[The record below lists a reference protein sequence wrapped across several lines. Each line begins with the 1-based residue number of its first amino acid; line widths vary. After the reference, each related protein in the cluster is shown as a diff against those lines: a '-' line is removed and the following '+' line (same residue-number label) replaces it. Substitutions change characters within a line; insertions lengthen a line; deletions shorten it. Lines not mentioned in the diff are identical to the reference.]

1 MKINLQEY
9 CKDISNYQRFPTRE
23 VMVGDIAIGKD
34 NPIRVQSMTTTD
46 TMDTKGTIAQSI
58 RMIDAGCEIVRITA
72 PSIKEAKNLK
82 MIRDGL
88 RDKGYKTPLVADIHF
103 TPNAAL
109 EASKIVEKVRINPGN
124 YVDKKKFEVKEY
136 DDKSYQDELLKIEEK
151 FIPLISSCKENR
163 VAMRIGT
170 NHGSLSDRIMN
181 RFGDTP
187 LGMVES
193 AMEFL
198 RICKQNDYDQIV
210 LSMKSSNPIVMIHA
224 YRLLVKSMENE
235 NMHYPLHL
243 GVTEA
248 GDGLDGRIKS
258 ALGIGTLLSEGIGDT
273 IRVSLT
279 EDPEFE
285 IPAADKILS
294 KIDNISRKVRL
305 KNTEKRAFSFF
316 KRETL
321 SIENI
326 GEKNPPIVISSNSND
341 FEGNFP
347 DYLFTNDLSSLDD
360 SKKYIIEGKD
370 WNKNLSK
377 NIFPY
382 FNSLKGFRT
391 SEAVSDTLN
400 FVEIKLSKVTNTIM
414 QTFSNNV
421 VIILDVDNGS
431 RHDLLSAFNFFEE
444 KQIKIPVVLKG
455 SYQSSDFEQ
464 ISIDASID
472 LGSILLEGMGN
483 GVWIQAKD
491 FESKINELSFLILQ
505 NTRTRIFKTD
515 YISCPSCGRT
525 KFNLQETTALV
536 KEKTS
541 HLKGLK
547 IAVMGCIVNGPGEMA
562 DADYGYVGS
571 GKDVISL
578 YKGKDLVKRNIS
590 SKDAVDELINL
601 IKANNDWV
609 EPLI

>member
-1 MKINLQEY
+1 MRRKTLSV
-9 CKDISNYQRFPTRE
+9 K
-23 VMVGDIAIGKD
+23 IGKVFIGSD
-34 NPIRVQSMTTTD
+34 HSIKTQSMTTAS
-46 TMDTKGTIAQSI
+46 TMDTDKSVDEAI
-58 RMIDAGCEIVRITA
+58 RIIQAGGKLVRFTA
-72 PSIKEAKNLK
+72 PNINEAKNLLNIK
-82 MIRDGL
+82 NAL
-88 RDKGYKTPLVADIHF
+88 VAKGYDDPLVADIHF

-151 FIPLISSCKENR
+151 LIHLINSCKENK

-170 NHGSLSDRIMN
+170 NHGSLSDRVMN

-285 IPAADKILS
+285 IPAAEKILE
-294 KIDNISRKVRL
+294 KIDSISEKIRL
-305 KNTEKRAFSFF
+305 KNTDKRAFSFF
-316 KRETL
+316 KRETE
-321 SIENI
+321 SIKNI
-326 GEKNPPIVISSNSND
+326 GEKNPPIVISNSSND

-347 DYLFTNDLSSLDD
+347 DYLFIDDLDNLDD

-370 WNKNLSK
+370 WNENLSK

-382 FNSLKGFRT
+382 FNSLKDFRK
-391 SEAVSDTLN
+391 SEAVSNTLN
-400 FVEIKLSKVTNTIM
+400 FIEIELSKITNTIM

-421 VIILDVDNGS
+421 VIVLNVDNAN
-431 RHDLLSAFNFFEE
+431 RHDLLRAFNFLEE
-444 KQIKIPVVLKG
+444 KRIKIPVILKG
-455 SYQSSDFEQ
+455 SYQSSDFEKVA
-464 ISIDASID
+464 IDASID
-472 LGSILLEGMGN
+472 IGSILLEGMGN
-483 GVWIQAKD
+483 GIWIQTKD
-491 FESKINELSFLILQ
+491 FDSKINELSFLILQ

-525 KFNLQETTALV
+525 KFDLQETTALV
-536 KEKTS
+536 KEHTN

-547 IAVMGCIVNGPGEMA
+547 ISVMGCIVNGPGEMA

-571 GKDVISL
+571 GDGVISL
-578 YKGKDLVKRNIS
+578 YKGKELVKRNIS
-590 SKDAVDELINL
+590 SEQAVDELIQL
-601 IKANNDWV
+601 IKENDDWV
-609 EPLI
+609 DPKN

>member
-1 MKINLQEY
+1 MRRKTLSV
-9 CKDISNYQRFPTRE
+9 K
-23 VMVGDIAIGKD
+23 IGKVFIGSD
-34 NPIRVQSMTTTD
+34 HSIKTQSMTTAS
-46 TMDTKGTIAQSI
+46 TMDTDKSVDEAI
-58 RMIDAGCEIVRITA
+58 RIIQAGGKLVRFTA
-72 PSIKEAKNLK
+72 PNINEAKNLLNIK
-82 MIRDGL
+82 NAL
-88 RDKGYKTPLVADIHF
+88 VAKGYDDPLVADIHF

-136 DDKSYQDELLKIEEK
+136 DDESYQDELLKIEEK
-151 FIPLISSCKENR
+151 FIPLINSCKENK

-170 NHGSLSDRIMN
+170 NHGSLSDRVMN

-258 ALGIGTLLSEGIGDT
+258 ALGIGTLLTEGIGDT

-285 IPAADKILS
+285 IPAAEKILE
-294 KIDNISRKVRL
+294 KIDSISKKIRL
-305 KNTEKRAFSFF
+305 KNTDKRAFSFF
-316 KRETL
+316 KRETE
-321 SIENI
+321 SIKNI
-326 GEKNPPIVISSNSND
+326 GEKNPPIVISNSSND

-347 DYLFTNDLSSLDD
+347 DYLFINNLDNLDD

-370 WNKNLSK
+370 WNENLSK

-382 FNSLKGFRT
+382 FNSLKDFRK
-391 SEAVSDTLN
+391 SEAVSNTLN
-400 FVEIKLSKVTNTIM
+400 FIEIELSKITNTIM

-421 VIILDVDNGS
+421 VIVLNVDNAN
-431 RHDLLSAFNFFEE
+431 RHDLLSAFNFLEE
-444 KQIKIPVVLKG
+444 KRIKIPVILKG
-455 SYQSSDFEQ
+455 SYQSSDFEKVA
-464 ISIDASID
+464 IDASVDI
-472 LGSILLEGMGN
+472 GSILLEGMGN
-483 GVWIQAKD
+483 GIWIQTKD
-491 FESKINELSFLILQ
+491 FHSKINELSFLILQ

-525 KFNLQETTALV
+525 KFDLQETTALV
-536 KEKTS
+536 KEHTN

-547 IAVMGCIVNGPGEMA
+547 ISVMGCIVNGPGEMA

-571 GKDVISL
+571 GDGVISL
-578 YKGKDLVKRNIS
+578 YKGKELVKRNIS
-590 SKDAVDELINL
+590 SEQAVDELIQL
-601 IKANNDWV
+601 IKENDDWV
-609 EPLI
+609 DPKN

>member
-1 MKINLQEY
+1 MRRQTLSVK
-9 CKDISNYQRFPTRE
+9 
-23 VMVGDIAIGKD
+23 IGKVF
-34 NPIRVQSMTTTD
+34 IGSEHSIKTQSMTTAS
-46 TMDTKGTIAQSI
+46 TMDTNQSVDEAI
-58 RMIDAGCEIVRITA
+58 RIIKAGGKLVRFTA
-72 PSIKEAKNLK
+72 PNINEAKNLLNIK
-82 MIRDGL
+82 KALVG
-88 RDKGYKTPLVADIHF
+88 KGYDNPLVADIHF

-136 DDKSYQDELLKIEEK
+136 DDASYQDELLKIEEK
-151 FIPLISSCKENR
+151 FIPLINSCKQND

-224 YRLLVKSMENE
+224 YRLLVKSMEDE

-258 ALGIGTLLSEGIGDT
+258 ALGIGTLLTEGIGDT

-285 IPAADKILS
+285 IPAAEKILE
-294 KIDNISRKVRL
+294 KIDSFSKKVRL
-305 KNTEKRAFSFF
+305 KNTNKRAFSFF
-316 KRETL
+316 KRETE
-321 SIENI
+321 SIENV
-326 GEKNPPIVISSNSND
+326 GDKNPPIVISNNPND

-347 DYLFTNDLSSLDD
+347 DYLFVNDLTNLDD
-360 SKKYIIEGKD
+360 SKKYIIEAKD

-382 FNSLKGFRT
+382 FNSLKDFRK
-391 SEAVSDTLN
+391 SESVSDTLN
-400 FVEIKLSKVTNTIM
+400 FVEIDLSKVKNTIM

-421 VIILDVDNGS
+421 VIVLDVDNNR
-431 RHDLLSAFNFFEE
+431 RHDILSAFNFFEE
-444 KQIKIPVVLKG
+444 KRIKIPVILRG
-455 SYQSSDFEQ
+455 NYQSSDFEKVA
-464 ISIDASID
+464 IDASID

-483 GVWIQAKD
+483 GIWIQAID
-491 FESKINELSFLILQ
+491 FETKINELSFLILQ

-525 KFNLQETTALV
+525 KFDLQETTALV
-536 KEKTS
+536 KKHTN

-547 IAVMGCIVNGPGEMA
+547 ISVMGCIVNGPGEMA

-571 GKDVISL
+571 GDGIISL
-578 YKGKDLVKRNIS
+578 YKGKELVKRNIS
-590 SKDAVDELINL
+590 SEDAVDELILL
-601 IKANNDWV
+601 IKENDDWV
-609 EPLI
+609 DPKN

>member
-1 MKINLQEY
+1 MRRKTLSV
-9 CKDISNYQRFPTRE
+9 K
-23 VMVGDIAIGKD
+23 IGKVFIGSD
-34 NPIRVQSMTTTD
+34 HSIKTQSMTTAS
-46 TMDTKGTIAQSI
+46 TMDTDKSVDEAI
-58 RMIDAGCEIVRITA
+58 RIIQAGGKLVRFTA
-72 PSIKEAKNLK
+72 PNINEAKNLLNIK
-82 MIRDGL
+82 NAL
-88 RDKGYKTPLVADIHF
+88 VAKGYDDPLVADIHF

-151 FIPLISSCKENR
+151 FIPLINSCKENK

-170 NHGSLSDRIMN
+170 NHGSLSDRVMN

-285 IPAADKILS
+285 IPAAEKILE
-294 KIDNISRKVRL
+294 KIDSISEKLRL
-305 KNTEKRAFSFF
+305 KNTDKRAFSFF
-316 KRETL
+316 KRETE
-321 SIENI
+321 SIKNI
-326 GEKNPPIVISSNSND
+326 GEKNPPIVISNSSND

-347 DYLFTNDLSSLDD
+347 DYLFIDDLDNLDD

-370 WNKNLSK
+370 WNENLSK

-382 FNSLKGFRT
+382 FNSLKDFRK
-391 SEAVSDTLN
+391 SEAVSNTLN
-400 FVEIKLSKVTNTIM
+400 FIEIELSKITNTIM

-421 VIILDVDNGS
+421 VIVLNVDNAN
-431 RHDLLSAFNFFEE
+431 RHDLLSAFNFLEE
-444 KQIKIPVVLKG
+444 KRIKIPVILKG
-455 SYQSSDFEQ
+455 SYQSSDFEKVA
-464 ISIDASID
+464 IDASID
-472 LGSILLEGMGN
+472 IGSILLEGMGN
-483 GVWIQAKD
+483 GIWIQTKD
-491 FESKINELSFLILQ
+491 FDSKINELSFLILQ

-525 KFNLQETTALV
+525 KFDLQETTALV
-536 KEKTS
+536 KEHTN

-547 IAVMGCIVNGPGEMA
+547 ISVMGCIVNGPGEMA

-571 GKDVISL
+571 GDGVISL
-578 YKGKDLVKRNIS
+578 YKGKELVKRNIS
-590 SKDAVDELINL
+590 SEQAVDELIQL
-601 IKANNDWV
+601 IKENDDWV
-609 EPLI
+609 DPKN

>member
-1 MKINLQEY
+1 MRRQTLSVK
-9 CKDISNYQRFPTRE
+9 
-23 VMVGDIAIGKD
+23 IGKVF
-34 NPIRVQSMTTTD
+34 IGSEHSIKTQSMTTAS
-46 TMDTKGTIAQSI
+46 TMDTNQSVDEAI
-58 RMIDAGCEIVRITA
+58 RIIKAGGKLVRFTA
-72 PSIKEAKNLK
+72 PNINEAKNLLNIK
-82 MIRDGL
+82 NALIG
-88 RDKGYKTPLVADIHF
+88 KGYDNPLVADIHF

-136 DDKSYQDELLKIEEK
+136 DDASYQDELLKIEEK
-151 FIPLISSCKENR
+151 FIPLINSCKQND

-224 YRLLVKSMENE
+224 YRLLVKSMEDE

-258 ALGIGTLLSEGIGDT
+258 ALGIGTLLTEGIGDT

-285 IPAADKILS
+285 IPVAEKILE
-294 KIDNISRKVRL
+294 KIDSFSKKVRL
-305 KNTEKRAFSFF
+305 KNTNKRAFSFF
-316 KRETL
+316 KRETE
-321 SIENI
+321 SIENV
-326 GEKNPPIVISSNSND
+326 GDKNPPIVISNNPND

-347 DYLFTNDLSSLDD
+347 DYLFVNDISNLDD
-360 SKKYIIEGKD
+360 SKKYIIEAKD

-382 FNSLKGFRT
+382 FNSLKDFRK
-391 SEAVSDTLN
+391 SESVSDTLN
-400 FVEIKLSKVTNTIM
+400 FVEIDLSKVKNTIM

-421 VIILDVDNGS
+421 VIVLDVDNNR
-431 RHDLLSAFNFFEE
+431 RHDILSAFNFFEE
-444 KQIKIPVVLKG
+444 KRIKIPVILRG
-455 SYQSSDFEQ
+455 NYQSSDFEKVA
-464 ISIDASID
+464 IDASID

-483 GVWIQAKD
+483 GIWIQAMD
-491 FESKINELSFLILQ
+491 FEPKINELSFLILQ

-525 KFNLQETTALV
+525 KFDLQETTALV
-536 KEKTS
+536 KKHTN

-547 IAVMGCIVNGPGEMA
+547 ISVMGCIVNGPGEMA

-571 GKDVISL
+571 GDGIISL
-578 YKGKDLVKRNIS
+578 YKGKELVKRNIS
-590 SKDAVDELINL
+590 SEDAVDELILL
-601 IKANNDWV
+601 IKENDDWV
-609 EPLI
+609 DPKN

>member
-1 MKINLQEY
+1 MRRKTLSV
-9 CKDISNYQRFPTRE
+9 K
-23 VMVGDIAIGKD
+23 IGKVFIGSD
-34 NPIRVQSMTTTD
+34 HSIKTQSMTTAS
-46 TMDTKGTIAQSI
+46 TMDTDKSVDEAI
-58 RMIDAGCEIVRITA
+58 RIIQAGGKLVRFTA
-72 PSIKEAKNLK
+72 PNINEAKNLLNIK
-82 MIRDGL
+82 NAL
-88 RDKGYKTPLVADIHF
+88 VAKGYDDPLVADIHF

-151 FIPLISSCKENR
+151 FIPLINSCKENK

-170 NHGSLSDRIMN
+170 NHGSLSDRVMN

-285 IPAADKILS
+285 IPAAEKILE
-294 KIDNISRKVRL
+294 KIDSISEKIRL
-305 KNTEKRAFSFF
+305 KNTDKRAFSFF
-316 KRETL
+316 KRETE
-321 SIENI
+321 SIKNI
-326 GEKNPPIVISSNSND
+326 GEKNPPIVISNSSND

-347 DYLFTNDLSSLDD
+347 DYLFIDNLDNLDD

-370 WNKNLSK
+370 WNENLSK

-382 FNSLKGFRT
+382 FNSLKDFRK
-391 SEAVSDTLN
+391 SEAVSNTLN
-400 FVEIKLSKVTNTIM
+400 FIEIELSKITNTIM

-421 VIILDVDNGS
+421 VIVLNVDNAN
-431 RHDLLSAFNFFEE
+431 RHDLLRAFNFLEE
-444 KQIKIPVVLKG
+444 KRIKIPVILKG
-455 SYQSSDFEQ
+455 SYQSSDFEKVA
-464 ISIDASID
+464 IDASID
-472 LGSILLEGMGN
+472 IGSILLEGMGN
-483 GVWIQAKD
+483 GIWIQTKD
-491 FESKINELSFLILQ
+491 FDSKINELSFLILQ

-525 KFNLQETTALV
+525 KFDLQETTALV
-536 KEKTS
+536 KEHTN

-547 IAVMGCIVNGPGEMA
+547 ISVMGCIVNGPGEMA

-571 GKDVISL
+571 GDGVISL
-578 YKGKDLVKRNIS
+578 YKGKELVKRNIS
-590 SKDAVDELINL
+590 SEQAVDELIQL
-601 IKANNDWV
+601 IKENDDWV
-609 EPLI
+609 DPKN

>member
-1 MKINLQEY
+1 MRRKTLSV
-9 CKDISNYQRFPTRE
+9 K
-23 VMVGDIAIGKD
+23 IGKVFIGSD
-34 NPIRVQSMTTTD
+34 HSIKTQSMTTAS
-46 TMDTKGTIAQSI
+46 TMDTDKSVDEAI
-58 RMIDAGCEIVRITA
+58 RIIQAGGKLVRFTA
-72 PSIKEAKNLK
+72 PNINEAKNLLNIK
-82 MIRDGL
+82 NAL
-88 RDKGYKTPLVADIHF
+88 VAKGYDDPLVADIHF

-151 FIPLISSCKENR
+151 FIPLIHSCKENE

-170 NHGSLSDRIMN
+170 NHGSLSDRVMN

-258 ALGIGTLLSEGIGDT
+258 ALGIGTLLTEGIGDT

-285 IPAADKILS
+285 IPAAEKILE
-294 KIDNISRKVRL
+294 KIDSISEKIRL
-305 KNTEKRAFSFF
+305 KNTDKRAFSFF
-316 KRETL
+316 KRETE
-321 SIENI
+321 SIKNI
-326 GEKNPPIVISSNSND
+326 GEKNPPIVISNSSND

-347 DYLFTNDLSSLDD
+347 DYLFIDDLDNLDD

-370 WNKNLSK
+370 WNENLSK

-382 FNSLKGFRT
+382 FNSLKDFRK
-391 SEAVSDTLN
+391 SEAVSNTLN
-400 FVEIKLSKVTNTIM
+400 FIEIELSKITNTIM

-421 VIILDVDNGS
+421 VIVLNVDNAN
-431 RHDLLSAFNFFEE
+431 RHDLLSAFNFLEE
-444 KQIKIPVVLKG
+444 KRIKIPVILKG
-455 SYQSSDFEQ
+455 SYQSSDFEKVA
-464 ISIDASID
+464 IDASID
-472 LGSILLEGMGN
+472 IGSILLEGMGN
-483 GVWIQAKD
+483 GIWIQTKD
-491 FESKINELSFLILQ
+491 FDSKINELSFLILQ

-525 KFNLQETTALV
+525 KFDLQETTALV
-536 KEKTS
+536 KEHTN

-547 IAVMGCIVNGPGEMA
+547 ISVMGCIVNGPGEMA

-571 GKDVISL
+571 GDGVISL
-578 YKGKDLVKRNIS
+578 YKGKELVKRNIS
-590 SKDAVDELINL
+590 SEQAVDELIQL
-601 IKANNDWV
+601 IKENDDWV
-609 EPLI
+609 DPKN

>member
-1 MKINLQEY
+1 MRRKTLSV
-9 CKDISNYQRFPTRE
+9 K
-23 VMVGDIAIGKD
+23 IGKVFIGSD
-34 NPIRVQSMTTTD
+34 HSIKTQSMTTAS
-46 TMDTKGTIAQSI
+46 TMDTDKSVDEAI
-58 RMIDAGCEIVRITA
+58 RIIQAGGKLVRFTA
-72 PSIKEAKNLK
+72 PNINEAKNLLNIK
-82 MIRDGL
+82 NAL
-88 RDKGYKTPLVADIHF
+88 VAKGYDDPLVADIHF

-151 FIPLISSCKENR
+151 FIPLINSCKENK

-170 NHGSLSDRIMN
+170 NHGSLSDRVMN

-258 ALGIGTLLSEGIGDT
+258 ALGIGTLLTEGIGDT

-285 IPAADKILS
+285 IPAAEKILE
-294 KIDNISRKVRL
+294 KIDSVSKKIRL
-305 KNTEKRAFSFF
+305 KNTDKRAFSFF
-316 KRETL
+316 KRETE
-321 SIENI
+321 SIKNI
-326 GEKNPPIVISSNSND
+326 GEKNPPIVISNSSND

-347 DYLFTNDLSSLDD
+347 DYLFIDNLDNLDD

-370 WNKNLSK
+370 WNENLSK

-382 FNSLKGFRT
+382 FNSLKDFRK
-391 SEAVSDTLN
+391 SEAVSNTLN
-400 FVEIKLSKVTNTIM
+400 FIEIELSKITNTIM

-421 VIILDVDNGS
+421 VIVLNVDNAN
-431 RHDLLSAFNFFEE
+431 RHDLLSAFNFLEE
-444 KQIKIPVVLKG
+444 KRIKIPVILKG
-455 SYQSSDFEQ
+455 SYQSSDFERVA
-464 ISIDASID
+464 IDASID
-472 LGSILLEGMGN
+472 IGSILLEGMGN
-483 GVWIQAKD
+483 GIWIQTKD
-491 FESKINELSFLILQ
+491 FDSKINELSFLILQ

-525 KFNLQETTALV
+525 KFDLQETTALV
-536 KEKTS
+536 KEHTN

-547 IAVMGCIVNGPGEMA
+547 ISVMGCIVNGPGEMA

-571 GKDVISL
+571 GDGVISL
-578 YKGKDLVKRNIS
+578 YKGKELVKRNIS
-590 SKDAVDELINL
+590 SEQAVDELIQL
-601 IKANNDWV
+601 IKENDDWV
-609 EPLI
+609 DPKN

>member
-1 MKINLQEY
+1 MRRKTLSV
-9 CKDISNYQRFPTRE
+9 K
-23 VMVGDIAIGKD
+23 IGKVFIGSD
-34 NPIRVQSMTTTD
+34 HSIKTQSMTTAS
-46 TMDTKGTIAQSI
+46 TMDTDKSVDEAI
-58 RMIDAGCEIVRITA
+58 RIIQAGGKLVRFTA
-72 PSIKEAKNLK
+72 PNINEAKNLLNIK
-82 MIRDGL
+82 NAL
-88 RDKGYKTPLVADIHF
+88 VAKGYDDPLVADIHF

-136 DDKSYQDELLKIEEK
+136 DDKSYQDELIKIEEK
-151 FIPLISSCKENR
+151 FIPLINSCKENK

-170 NHGSLSDRIMN
+170 NHGSLSDRVMN

-198 RICKQNDYDQIV
+198 RICKQNDYNQIV

-258 ALGIGTLLSEGIGDT
+258 ALGIGTLLTEGIGDT

-285 IPAADKILS
+285 IPAAEKILE
-294 KIDNISRKVRL
+294 KIDSISEKIRL
-305 KNTEKRAFSFF
+305 KNTDKRAFSFF
-316 KRETL
+316 KRETE
-321 SIENI
+321 SIKNI
-326 GEKNPPIVISSNSND
+326 GEKNPPIVISNSSND

-347 DYLFTNDLSSLDD
+347 DYLFIDDLDNLDN

-370 WNKNLSK
+370 WNENLSK

-382 FNSLKGFRT
+382 FNSLKDFRK
-391 SEAVSDTLN
+391 SEAVSNTLN
-400 FVEIKLSKVTNTIM
+400 FIEIELSKITNTIM

-421 VIILDVDNGS
+421 VIVLNVDNAN
-431 RHDLLSAFNFFEE
+431 RHDLLSAFNFLEE
-444 KQIKIPVVLKG
+444 KRIKIPVILKG
-455 SYQSSDFEQ
+455 SYQSSDFEKVA
-464 ISIDASID
+464 IDASID
-472 LGSILLEGMGN
+472 IGSILLEGMGN
-483 GVWIQAKD
+483 GIWIQTKD
-491 FESKINELSFLILQ
+491 FDSKINELSFLILQ

-525 KFNLQETTALV
+525 KFDLQETTALV
-536 KEKTS
+536 KEHTN

-547 IAVMGCIVNGPGEMA
+547 ISVMGCIVNGPGEMA

-571 GKDVISL
+571 GDGVISL
-578 YKGKDLVKRNIS
+578 YKGKELVKRNIS
-590 SKDAVDELINL
+590 SEQAVDELIQL
-601 IKANNDWV
+601 IKENDDWV
-609 EPLI
+609 DPKN

>member
-1 MKINLQEY
+1 MRRKTLSV
-9 CKDISNYQRFPTRE
+9 K
-23 VMVGDIAIGKD
+23 IGKVFIGSD
-34 NPIRVQSMTTTD
+34 HSIKTQSMTTAS
-46 TMDTKGTIAQSI
+46 TMDTDKSVDEAI
-58 RMIDAGCEIVRITA
+58 RIIQAGGKLVRFTA
-72 PSIKEAKNLK
+72 PNINEAKNLLNIK
-82 MIRDGL
+82 NAL
-88 RDKGYKTPLVADIHF
+88 VAKGYDDPLVADIHF

-151 FIPLISSCKENR
+151 FIPLINSCKENK

-170 NHGSLSDRIMN
+170 NHGSLSDRVMN

-285 IPAADKILS
+285 IPAAEKILE
-294 KIDNISRKVRL
+294 KIDSVSKKIRL
-305 KNTEKRAFSFF
+305 KNTDKRAFSFF
-316 KRETL
+316 KRETE
-321 SIENI
+321 SIKNI
-326 GEKNPPIVISSNSND
+326 GEKNPPIVISNSSND

-347 DYLFTNDLSSLDD
+347 DYLFIDNLDNLDD

-370 WNKNLSK
+370 WNENLSK

-382 FNSLKGFRT
+382 FNSLKDFRK
-391 SEAVSDTLN
+391 SEAVSNTLN
-400 FVEIKLSKVTNTIM
+400 FIEIELSKITNTIM

-421 VIILDVDNGS
+421 VIVLNVDNAN
-431 RHDLLSAFNFFEE
+431 RHDLLSAFNFLEE
-444 KQIKIPVVLKG
+444 KRIKIPVILKG
-455 SYQSSDFEQ
+455 SYQSSDFEKVA
-464 ISIDASID
+464 IDASID
-472 LGSILLEGMGN
+472 IGSILLEGMGN
-483 GVWIQAKD
+483 GIWIQTKD
-491 FESKINELSFLILQ
+491 FDSKINELSFLILQ

-525 KFNLQETTALV
+525 KFDLQETTALV
-536 KEKTS
+536 KEHTN

-547 IAVMGCIVNGPGEMA
+547 ISVMGCIVNGPGEMA

-571 GKDVISL
+571 GDGVISL
-578 YKGKDLVKRNIS
+578 YKGKELVKRNIS
-590 SKDAVDELINL
+590 SEQAVDELIQL
-601 IKANNDWV
+601 IKENDDWV
-609 EPLI
+609 DPKN

>member
-1 MKINLQEY
+1 MRRKTLSV
-9 CKDISNYQRFPTRE
+9 K
-23 VMVGDIAIGKD
+23 IGKVFIGSD
-34 NPIRVQSMTTTD
+34 HSIKTQSMTTAS
-46 TMDTKGTIAQSI
+46 TMDTDKSVDEAI
-58 RMIDAGCEIVRITA
+58 RIIQAGGKLVRFTA
-72 PSIKEAKNLK
+72 PNINEAKNLLNIK
-82 MIRDGL
+82 NAL
-88 RDKGYKTPLVADIHF
+88 VAKGYDDPLVADIHF

-151 FIPLISSCKENR
+151 FIPLINSCKENK

-170 NHGSLSDRIMN
+170 NHGSLSDRVMN

-258 ALGIGTLLSEGIGDT
+258 ALGIGTLLTEGIGDT

-285 IPAADKILS
+285 IPAAEKILE
-294 KIDNISRKVRL
+294 KIDSISEKIRL
-305 KNTEKRAFSFF
+305 KNTDKRAFSFF
-316 KRETL
+316 KRETE
-321 SIENI
+321 SIKNI
-326 GEKNPPIVISSNSND
+326 GEKNPPIVISNSSND

-347 DYLFTNDLSSLDD
+347 DYLFIDDLDNLDD

-370 WNKNLSK
+370 WNENLLK

-382 FNSLKGFRT
+382 FNSLKDFRK
-391 SEAVSDTLN
+391 SEAVSNTLN
-400 FVEIKLSKVTNTIM
+400 FIEIELSKITNTIM

-421 VIILDVDNGS
+421 VIVLNVDNAN
-431 RHDLLSAFNFFEE
+431 RHDLLSAFNFLEE
-444 KQIKIPVVLKG
+444 KRIKIPVILKG
-455 SYQSSDFEQ
+455 SYQSSDFEKVA
-464 ISIDASID
+464 IDASID
-472 LGSILLEGMGN
+472 IGSILLEGMGN
-483 GVWIQAKD
+483 GIWIQTKD
-491 FESKINELSFLILQ
+491 FDSKINELSFLILQ

-525 KFNLQETTALV
+525 KFDLQETTALV
-536 KEKTS
+536 KEHTN

-547 IAVMGCIVNGPGEMA
+547 ISVMGCIVNGPGEMA

-571 GKDVISL
+571 GDGVISL
-578 YKGKDLVKRNIS
+578 YKGKELVKRNIS
-590 SKDAVDELINL
+590 SEQAVDELIQL
-601 IKANNDWV
+601 IKENDDWV
-609 EPLI
+609 DPKN

>member
-1 MKINLQEY
+1 MRRKTLSV
-9 CKDISNYQRFPTRE
+9 K
-23 VMVGDIAIGKD
+23 IGKIFIGSD
-34 NPIRVQSMTTTD
+34 HSIKTQSMTTAS
-46 TMDTKGTIAQSI
+46 TMDTNKSVDEAI
-58 RMIDAGCEIVRITA
+58 RIIQAGGKLVRFTA
-72 PSIKEAKNLK
+72 PNINEAKNLLNIK
-82 MIRDGL
+82 NAL
-88 RDKGYKTPLVADIHF
+88 VAKGYDDPLVADIHF

-151 FIPLISSCKENR
+151 FIPLINSCKENK

-170 NHGSLSDRIMN
+170 NHGSLSDRVMN

-258 ALGIGTLLSEGIGDT
+258 ALGIGTLLTEGIGDT

-285 IPAADKILS
+285 IPAAEKILE
-294 KIDNISRKVRL
+294 KIDSISKKIRL
-305 KNTEKRAFSFF
+305 KNTDKRAFSFF
-316 KRETL
+316 KRETE
-321 SIENI
+321 SIKNI
-326 GEKNPPIVISSNSND
+326 GEKNPPIVISNSSND

-347 DYLFTNDLSSLDD
+347 DYLFIDDLDNLDD

-370 WNKNLSK
+370 WNENLSK

-382 FNSLKGFRT
+382 FNSLKDFRK
-391 SEAVSDTLN
+391 SEAVSNTLN
-400 FVEIKLSKVTNTIM
+400 FIEIELSKITNTIM

-421 VIILDVDNGS
+421 VIVLNVDNAN
-431 RHDLLSAFNFFEE
+431 RHDLLSAFNFLEE
-444 KQIKIPVVLKG
+444 KRIKIPVILKG
-455 SYQSSDFEQ
+455 SYQSSDFEKVA
-464 ISIDASID
+464 IDASID
-472 LGSILLEGMGN
+472 IGSILLEGMGN
-483 GVWIQAKD
+483 GIWIQTKD
-491 FESKINELSFLILQ
+491 FDSKINELSFLILQ

-525 KFNLQETTALV
+525 KFDLQETTALV
-536 KEKTS
+536 KEHTN

-547 IAVMGCIVNGPGEMA
+547 ISVMGCIVNGPGEMA

-571 GKDVISL
+571 GDGVISL
-578 YKGKDLVKRNIS
+578 YKGKELVKRNIS
-590 SKDAVDELINL
+590 SEQAVDELIQL
-601 IKANNDWV
+601 IKENDDWV
-609 EPLI
+609 DPKN

>member
-1 MKINLQEY
+1 MRRKTLSV
-9 CKDISNYQRFPTRE
+9 K
-23 VMVGDIAIGKD
+23 IGKVFIGSD
-34 NPIRVQSMTTTD
+34 HSIKTQSMTTAS
-46 TMDTKGTIAQSI
+46 TMDTDKSVDEAI
-58 RMIDAGCEIVRITA
+58 RIIQAGGKLVRFTA
-72 PSIKEAKNLK
+72 PNINEAKNLLNIK
-82 MIRDGL
+82 NAL
-88 RDKGYKTPLVADIHF
+88 VAKGYDDPLVADIHF

-151 FIPLISSCKENR
+151 FIPLINSCKENK

-170 NHGSLSDRIMN
+170 NHGSLSDRVMN

-198 RICKQNDYDQIV
+198 RICKQNEYDQIV

-258 ALGIGTLLSEGIGDT
+258 ALGIGTLLTEGIGDT

-285 IPAADKILS
+285 IPAAEKILE
-294 KIDNISRKVRL
+294 KIDSISKKIRL
-305 KNTEKRAFSFF
+305 KNTDKRAFSFF
-316 KRETL
+316 KRETE
-321 SIENI
+321 SIKNI
-326 GEKNPPIVISSNSND
+326 GEKNPPIVISNSSND

-347 DYLFTNDLSSLDD
+347 DYLFIDNLDNLDD

-370 WNKNLSK
+370 WNENLSK

-382 FNSLKGFRT
+382 FNSLKDFRK
-391 SEAVSDTLN
+391 SEAVSNTLN
-400 FVEIKLSKVTNTIM
+400 FIEIELSKITNTIM

-421 VIILDVDNGS
+421 VIVLNVDNAN
-431 RHDLLSAFNFFEE
+431 RHDLLRAFNFLEE
-444 KQIKIPVVLKG
+444 KRIKIPVILKG
-455 SYQSSDFEQ
+455 SYQSSDFEKVA
-464 ISIDASID
+464 IDASID
-472 LGSILLEGMGN
+472 IGSILLEGMGN
-483 GVWIQAKD
+483 GIWIQAKD
-491 FESKINELSFLILQ
+491 FDSKINELSFLILQ

-525 KFNLQETTALV
+525 KFDLQETTALV
-536 KEKTS
+536 KEHTN

-547 IAVMGCIVNGPGEMA
+547 ISVMGCIVNGPGEMA

-571 GKDVISL
+571 GDGVISL
-578 YKGKDLVKRNIS
+578 YKGKELVKRNIS
-590 SKDAVDELINL
+590 SEQAVDELIQL
-601 IKANNDWV
+601 IKENDDWV
-609 EPLI
+609 DPKN

>member
-1 MKINLQEY
+1 MRRKTLSVKIGNV
-9 CKDISNYQRFPTRE
+9 F
-23 VMVGDIAIGKD
+23 IGSDHSIKT
-34 NPIRVQSMTTTD
+34 QSMTTAS
-46 TMDTKGTIAQSI
+46 TMDTDKSVDEAI
-58 RMIDAGCEIVRITA
+58 RIIQAGGKLVRFTA
-72 PSIKEAKNLK
+72 PNINEAKNLLNIK
-82 MIRDGL
+82 NAL
-88 RDKGYKTPLVADIHF
+88 VAKGYDDPLVADIHF

-151 FIPLISSCKENR
+151 FIPLINSCKENK

-170 NHGSLSDRIMN
+170 NHGSLSDRVMN

-258 ALGIGTLLSEGIGDT
+258 ALGIGTLLTEGIGDT

-285 IPAADKILS
+285 IPAAEKILE
-294 KIDNISRKVRL
+294 KIDSISEKIRL
-305 KNTEKRAFSFF
+305 KNTDKRAFSFF
-316 KRETL
+316 KRETE
-321 SIENI
+321 SIKNI
-326 GEKNPPIVISSNSND
+326 GEKNPPIVISNSSND
-341 FEGNFP
+341 FEGNSP
-347 DYLFTNDLSSLDD
+347 DYLFIDNLDNLDD

-370 WNKNLSK
+370 WDENLSK

-382 FNSLKGFRT
+382 FNSLKDFRK
-391 SEAVSDTLN
+391 SEAVSNTLN
-400 FVEIKLSKVTNTIM
+400 FIEIELSKITNTIM

-421 VIILDVDNGS
+421 VIVLNVDNAN
-431 RHDLLSAFNFFEE
+431 RHDLLRAFNFLED
-444 KQIKIPVVLKG
+444 KRIKIPVILKG
-455 SYQSSDFEQ
+455 SYQSSDFEKVA
-464 ISIDASID
+464 IDASID
-472 LGSILLEGMGN
+472 IGSILLEGMGN
-483 GVWIQAKD
+483 GIWIQTKD
-491 FESKINELSFLILQ
+491 FDSKINELSFLILQ

-525 KFNLQETTALV
+525 KFDLQETTALV
-536 KEKTS
+536 KEHTN

-547 IAVMGCIVNGPGEMA
+547 ISVMGCIVNGPGEMA

-571 GKDVISL
+571 GDGVISL
-578 YKGKDLVKRNIS
+578 YKGKELVKRNIS
-590 SKDAVDELINL
+590 SEQAVDELIQL
-601 IKANNDWV
+601 IKENDDWV
-609 EPLI
+609 DPKN

>member
-1 MKINLQEY
+1 MRRKTLSV
-9 CKDISNYQRFPTRE
+9 K
-23 VMVGDIAIGKD
+23 IGKVFIGSD
-34 NPIRVQSMTTTD
+34 HSIKTQSMTTSS
-46 TMDTKGTIAQSI
+46 TMDTDKSVDEAI
-58 RMIDAGCEIVRITA
+58 RIIQAGGKLVRFTA
-72 PSIKEAKNLK
+72 PNINEAKNLLNIK
-82 MIRDGL
+82 NAL
-88 RDKGYKTPLVADIHF
+88 VAKGYDDPLVADIHF

-136 DDKSYQDELLKIEEK
+136 DDASYQDELLKIEEK
-151 FIPLISSCKENR
+151 FIPLINSCKQND

-224 YRLLVKSMENE
+224 YRLLVKSMEDE

-258 ALGIGTLLSEGIGDT
+258 ALGIGTLLTEGIGDT

-285 IPAADKILS
+285 IPVAEKILE
-294 KIDNISRKVRL
+294 KIDSFSKKVRL
-305 KNTEKRAFSFF
+305 KNTNKRAFSFF
-316 KRETL
+316 KRETE
-321 SIENI
+321 SIENV
-326 GEKNPPIVISSNSND
+326 GDKNPPIVISNNPND

-347 DYLFTNDLSSLDD
+347 DYLFVNDLSNLDD
-360 SKKYIIEGKD
+360 SKKYIIEAKD

-382 FNSLKGFRT
+382 FNSLKDFRK
-391 SEAVSDTLN
+391 SESVSDTLN
-400 FVEIKLSKVTNTIM
+400 FVEIDLSKVKNTIM

-421 VIILDVDNGS
+421 VIVLDVDNNR
-431 RHDLLSAFNFFEE
+431 RHDILSAFNFFEE
-444 KQIKIPVVLKG
+444 KRIKIPVILRG
-455 SYQSSDFEQ
+455 NYQSSDFEKVA
-464 ISIDASID
+464 IDASID

-483 GVWIQAKD
+483 GIWIQAMD
-491 FESKINELSFLILQ
+491 FEPKINELSFLILQ

-525 KFNLQETTALV
+525 KFDLQETTALV
-536 KEKTS
+536 KKHTN

-547 IAVMGCIVNGPGEMA
+547 ISVMGCIVNGPGEMA

-571 GKDVISL
+571 GDGIISL
-578 YKGKDLVKRNIS
+578 YKGKELVKRNIS
-590 SKDAVDELINL
+590 SEDAVDELILL
-601 IKANNDWV
+601 IKENDDWV
-609 EPLI
+609 DPKN

>member
-1 MKINLQEY
+1 MRRKTLSV
-9 CKDISNYQRFPTRE
+9 K
-23 VMVGDIAIGKD
+23 IGKIFIGSD
-34 NPIRVQSMTTTD
+34 HSIKTQSMTTAS
-46 TMDTKGTIAQSI
+46 TMDTNKSVDEAI
-58 RMIDAGCEIVRITA
+58 RIIQAGGKLVRFTA
-72 PSIKEAKNLK
+72 PNINEAKNLLNIK
-82 MIRDGL
+82 NAL
-88 RDKGYKTPLVADIHF
+88 VAKGYDDPLVADIHF

-151 FIPLISSCKENR
+151 FIPLINSCKENK

-170 NHGSLSDRIMN
+170 NHGSLSDRVMN

-258 ALGIGTLLSEGIGDT
+258 ALGIGTLLTEGIGDT

-285 IPAADKILS
+285 IPAAEKILE
-294 KIDNISRKVRL
+294 KIDSISEKIRL
-305 KNTEKRAFSFF
+305 KNTDKRAFSFF
-316 KRETL
+316 KRETE
-321 SIENI
+321 SIKNI
-326 GEKNPPIVISSNSND
+326 GEKNPPIVISNSSND

-347 DYLFTNDLSSLDD
+347 DYLFIDNLDNLDD

-370 WNKNLSK
+370 WNENLSK

-382 FNSLKGFRT
+382 FNSLKDFRK
-391 SEAVSDTLN
+391 SEAVSNTLN
-400 FVEIKLSKVTNTIM
+400 FIEIELSKITNTIM

-421 VIILDVDNGS
+421 VIVLNVDNAN
-431 RHDLLSAFNFFEE
+431 RHDLLRAFNFLEE
-444 KQIKIPVVLKG
+444 KRIKIPVILKG
-455 SYQSSDFEQ
+455 SYQSSDFEKVA
-464 ISIDASID
+464 IDASID
-472 LGSILLEGMGN
+472 IGSILLEGMGN
-483 GVWIQAKD
+483 GIWIQTKD
-491 FESKINELSFLILQ
+491 FDSKINELSFLILQ

-525 KFNLQETTALV
+525 KFDLQETTALV
-536 KEKTS
+536 KEHTN

-547 IAVMGCIVNGPGEMA
+547 ISVMGCIVNGPGEMA

-571 GKDVISL
+571 GDGVISL
-578 YKGKDLVKRNIS
+578 YKGKELVKRNIS
-590 SKDAVDELINL
+590 SEQAVDELIQL
-601 IKANNDWV
+601 IKENDDWV
-609 EPLI
+609 DPKN

>member
-1 MKINLQEY
+1 MRRKTLSV
-9 CKDISNYQRFPTRE
+9 K
-23 VMVGDIAIGKD
+23 IGKVFIGSD
-34 NPIRVQSMTTTD
+34 HSIKTQSMTTAS
-46 TMDTKGTIAQSI
+46 TMDTDKSVDEAI
-58 RMIDAGCEIVRITA
+58 RIIQAGGKLVRFTA
-72 PSIKEAKNLK
+72 PNINEAKNLLNIK
-82 MIRDGL
+82 NAL
-88 RDKGYKTPLVADIHF
+88 VAKGYDDPLVADIHF

-151 FIPLISSCKENR
+151 FIPLINSCKENK

-170 NHGSLSDRIMN
+170 NHGSLSDRVMN

-258 ALGIGTLLSEGIGDT
+258 ALGIGTLLTEGIGDT

-285 IPAADKILS
+285 IPAAEKILE
-294 KIDNISRKVRL
+294 KIDSISEKIRL
-305 KNTEKRAFSFF
+305 KNTDKRAFSFF
-316 KRETL
+316 KRETE
-321 SIENI
+321 SIKNI
-326 GEKNPPIVISSNSND
+326 GEKNPPIVISNSSND

-347 DYLFTNDLSSLDD
+347 DYLFIDDLDNLDD

-370 WNKNLSK
+370 WNENLSK

-382 FNSLKGFRT
+382 FNSLKDFRK
-391 SEAVSDTLN
+391 SEAVSNTLN
-400 FVEIKLSKVTNTIM
+400 FIEIELSKITNTIM

-421 VIILDVDNGS
+421 VIVLNVDNAN
-431 RHDLLSAFNFFEE
+431 RHDLLSAFNFLEE
-444 KQIKIPVVLKG
+444 KRIKIPVILKG
-455 SYQSSDFEQ
+455 SYQSSDFEKVA
-464 ISIDASID
+464 IDASID
-472 LGSILLEGMGN
+472 IGSILLEGMGN
-483 GVWIQAKD
+483 GIWIQTKD
-491 FESKINELSFLILQ
+491 FDSKINELSFLILQ

-525 KFNLQETTALV
+525 KFDLQETTALV
-536 KEKTS
+536 KEHTN

-547 IAVMGCIVNGPGEMA
+547 ISVMGCIVNGPGEMA

-571 GKDVISL
+571 GDGVISL
-578 YKGKDLVKRNIS
+578 YKGKELVKRNIS
-590 SKDAVDELINL
+590 SEQAVDELIQL
-601 IKANNDWV
+601 IKENDDWV
-609 EPLI
+609 DPKN

>member
-1 MKINLQEY
+1 MRRKTLSV
-9 CKDISNYQRFPTRE
+9 K
-23 VMVGDIAIGKD
+23 IGKVFIGSD
-34 NPIRVQSMTTTD
+34 HSIKTQSMTTAS
-46 TMDTKGTIAQSI
+46 TMDTDKSVDEAI
-58 RMIDAGCEIVRITA
+58 RIIQAGGKLVRFTA
-72 PSIKEAKNLK
+72 PNINEAKNLLNIK
-82 MIRDGL
+82 NAL
-88 RDKGYKTPLVADIHF
+88 VAKGYDDPLVADIHF

-151 FIPLISSCKENR
+151 FIPLINSCKENK

-170 NHGSLSDRIMN
+170 NHGSLSDRVMN

-285 IPAADKILS
+285 IPAAEKILE
-294 KIDNISRKVRL
+294 KIDSISKKIRL
-305 KNTEKRAFSFF
+305 KNTDKRAFSFF
-316 KRETL
+316 KRETE
-321 SIENI
+321 SIKNI
-326 GEKNPPIVISSNSND
+326 GEKNPPIVISNSSND

-347 DYLFTNDLSSLDD
+347 DYLFINNLDNLDD

-370 WNKNLSK
+370 WNENLSK

-382 FNSLKGFRT
+382 FNSLKDFRK
-391 SEAVSDTLN
+391 SEAVSNTLN
-400 FVEIKLSKVTNTIM
+400 FIEIESSKITNTLM
-414 QTFSNNV
+414 QTFSTNV
-421 VIILDVDNGS
+421 VIVLNVDNAN
-431 RHDLLSAFNFFEE
+431 RHDLLSAFNFLEE
-444 KQIKIPVVLKG
+444 KRIKIPVILKG
-455 SYQSSDFEQ
+455 SYQSSDFEKVA
-464 ISIDASID
+464 IDASID
-472 LGSILLEGMGN
+472 IGSILLEGMGN
-483 GVWIQAKD
+483 GIWIQTKD
-491 FESKINELSFLILQ
+491 FDSKINELSFLLLQ

-525 KFNLQETTALV
+525 KFDLQETTALV
-536 KEKTS
+536 KEHTN

-547 IAVMGCIVNGPGEMA
+547 ISVMGCIVNGPGEMA

-571 GKDVISL
+571 GDGVISL
-578 YKGKDLVKRNIS
+578 YKGKELVKRNIS
-590 SKDAVDELINL
+590 SEQAVDELIQL
-601 IKANNDWV
+601 IKENDDWV
-609 EPLI
+609 DPKN

>member
-1 MKINLQEY
+1 MRRKTLSV
-9 CKDISNYQRFPTRE
+9 K
-23 VMVGDIAIGKD
+23 IGKVFIGSD
-34 NPIRVQSMTTTD
+34 HSIKTQSMTTAS
-46 TMDTKGTIAQSI
+46 TMDTDKSVNEAI
-58 RMIDAGCEIVRITA
+58 RIIQAGGKLVRFTA
-72 PSIKEAKNLK
+72 PNINEAKNLLNIK
-82 MIRDGL
+82 NAL
-88 RDKGYKTPLVADIHF
+88 VAKGYDDPLVADIHF

-151 FIPLISSCKENR
+151 FIPLINSCKENK

-170 NHGSLSDRIMN
+170 NHGSLSDRVMN

-258 ALGIGTLLSEGIGDT
+258 ALGIGTLLTEGIGDT

-285 IPAADKILS
+285 IPAAEKILE
-294 KIDNISRKVRL
+294 KIDSISEKIRL
-305 KNTEKRAFSFF
+305 KNTDKRAFSFF
-316 KRETL
+316 KRETE
-321 SIENI
+321 SIKNI
-326 GEKNPPIVISSNSND
+326 GEKNPPIVISNSSND

-347 DYLFTNDLSSLDD
+347 DYLFIDDLDNLDD

-370 WNKNLSK
+370 WNENLSK

-382 FNSLKGFRT
+382 FNSLKDFRK
-391 SEAVSDTLN
+391 SEAVSNTLN
-400 FVEIKLSKVTNTIM
+400 FIEIELSKITNTIM

-421 VIILDVDNGS
+421 VIVLNVDNAN
-431 RHDLLSAFNFFEE
+431 RHDLLSAFNFLEE
-444 KQIKIPVVLKG
+444 KRIKIPVILKG
-455 SYQSSDFEQ
+455 SYQSSDFEKVA
-464 ISIDASID
+464 IDASID
-472 LGSILLEGMGN
+472 IGSILLEGMGN
-483 GVWIQAKD
+483 GIWIQTKD
-491 FESKINELSFLILQ
+491 FDSKINELSFLILQ

-525 KFNLQETTALV
+525 KFDLQETTALV
-536 KEKTS
+536 KEHTN

-547 IAVMGCIVNGPGEMA
+547 ISVMGCIVNGPGEMA

-571 GKDVISL
+571 GDGVISL
-578 YKGKDLVKRNIS
+578 YKGKELVKRNIS
-590 SKDAVDELINL
+590 SEQAVDELIQL
-601 IKANNDWV
+601 IKENDDWV
-609 EPLI
+609 DPKN

>member
-1 MKINLQEY
+1 MRRKTLSV
-9 CKDISNYQRFPTRE
+9 K
-23 VMVGDIAIGKD
+23 IGKVFIGSD
-34 NPIRVQSMTTTD
+34 HSIKTQSMTTAS
-46 TMDTKGTIAQSI
+46 TMDTDKSVDEAI
-58 RMIDAGCEIVRITA
+58 RIIQAGGKLVRFTA
-72 PSIKEAKNLK
+72 PNINEAKNLLNIK
-82 MIRDGL
+82 NAL
-88 RDKGYKTPLVADIHF
+88 VAKGYDDPLVADIHF

-151 FIPLISSCKENR
+151 FIPLINSCKENK

-170 NHGSLSDRIMN
+170 NHGSLSDRVMN

-258 ALGIGTLLSEGIGDT
+258 ALGIGTLLTEGIGDT

-285 IPAADKILS
+285 IPAAEKILE
-294 KIDNISRKVRL
+294 KIDSISEKIRL
-305 KNTEKRAFSFF
+305 KNTDKRAFSFF
-316 KRETL
+316 KRETE
-321 SIENI
+321 SIKNI
-326 GEKNPPIVISSNSND
+326 GEKNPPIVISNSSND

-347 DYLFTNDLSSLDD
+347 DYLFIDDFDNLDD

-370 WNKNLSK
+370 WNENLSK

-382 FNSLKGFRT
+382 FNSLKDFRK
-391 SEAVSDTLN
+391 SEAVSNTLN
-400 FVEIKLSKVTNTIM
+400 FIEIELSKITNTIM

-421 VIILDVDNGS
+421 VIVLNVDNAN
-431 RHDLLSAFNFFEE
+431 RHDLLSAFNFLEE
-444 KQIKIPVVLKG
+444 KRIKIPVILKG
-455 SYQSSDFEQ
+455 SYQSSDFEKVA
-464 ISIDASID
+464 IDASID
-472 LGSILLEGMGN
+472 IGSILLEGMGN
-483 GVWIQAKD
+483 GIWIQTKD
-491 FESKINELSFLILQ
+491 FDSKINELSFLILQ

-525 KFNLQETTALV
+525 KFDLQETTALV
-536 KEKTS
+536 KEHTN

-547 IAVMGCIVNGPGEMA
+547 ISVMGCIVNGPGEMA

-571 GKDVISL
+571 GDGVISL
-578 YKGKDLVKRNIS
+578 YKGKELVKRNIS
-590 SKDAVDELINL
+590 SEQAVDELIQL
-601 IKANNDWV
+601 IKENDDWV
-609 EPLI
+609 DPKN

>member
-1 MKINLQEY
+1 MRRKTLSV
-9 CKDISNYQRFPTRE
+9 K
-23 VMVGDIAIGKD
+23 IGKVFIGSD
-34 NPIRVQSMTTTD
+34 HSIKTQSMTTAS
-46 TMDTKGTIAQSI
+46 TMDTDKSVDEAI
-58 RMIDAGCEIVRITA
+58 RIIQAGGKLVRFTA
-72 PSIKEAKNLK
+72 PNINEAKNLLNIK
-82 MIRDGL
+82 NAL
-88 RDKGYKTPLVADIHF
+88 VAKGYDDPLVADIHF

-151 FIPLISSCKENR
+151 FIPLINSCKENKA
-163 VAMRIGT
+163 AMRIGT
-170 NHGSLSDRIMN
+170 NHGSLSDRVMN

-285 IPAADKILS
+285 IPAAEKILE
-294 KIDNISRKVRL
+294 KIDSISEKIRL
-305 KNTEKRAFSFF
+305 KNTDKRAFSFF
-316 KRETL
+316 KRETE
-321 SIENI
+321 SIKNI
-326 GEKNPPIVISSNSND
+326 GEKNPPIVISNSSND

-347 DYLFTNDLSSLDD
+347 DYLFIDDFDNLDD

-370 WNKNLSK
+370 WNENLSK

-382 FNSLKGFRT
+382 FNSLKDFRKT
-391 SEAVSDTLN
+391 EAVSNTLN
-400 FVEIKLSKVTNTIM
+400 FIEIELSKITNTIM

-421 VIILDVDNGS
+421 VIVLNVNNAN
-431 RHDLLSAFNFFEE
+431 RHDLLSAFNFLEE
-444 KQIKIPVVLKG
+444 KRIKIPVILKG
-455 SYQSSDFEQ
+455 SYQSSDFEKVA
-464 ISIDASID
+464 IDASID
-472 LGSILLEGMGN
+472 IGSILLEGMGN
-483 GVWIQAKD
+483 GIWIQTKD
-491 FESKINELSFLILQ
+491 FDSKINELSFLILQ

-525 KFNLQETTALV
+525 KFDLQETTALV
-536 KEKTS
+536 KEHTN

-547 IAVMGCIVNGPGEMA
+547 ISVMGCIVNGPGEMA

-571 GKDVISL
+571 GDGVISL
-578 YKGKDLVKRNIS
+578 YKGKELVKRNIS
-590 SKDAVDELINL
+590 SEQAVDELIQL
-601 IKANNDWV
+601 IKENDDWV
-609 EPLI
+609 DPKN

>member
-1 MKINLQEY
+1 MRRKTLSV
-9 CKDISNYQRFPTRE
+9 K
-23 VMVGDIAIGKD
+23 IGKVFIGSD
-34 NPIRVQSMTTTD
+34 HSIKTQSMTTAS
-46 TMDTKGTIAQSI
+46 TMDTDKSVDEAI
-58 RMIDAGCEIVRITA
+58 RIIQAGGKLVRFTA
-72 PSIKEAKNLK
+72 PNINEAKNLLNIK
-82 MIRDGL
+82 NAL
-88 RDKGYKTPLVADIHF
+88 VAKGYDDPLVADIHF

-151 FIPLISSCKENR
+151 FIPLINSCKENK

-170 NHGSLSDRIMN
+170 NHGSLSDRVMN

-285 IPAADKILS
+285 IPAAEKILE
-294 KIDNISRKVRL
+294 KIDSISEKIRL
-305 KNTEKRAFSFF
+305 KNTDKRAFSFF
-316 KRETL
+316 KRETE
-321 SIENI
+321 SIKNI
-326 GEKNPPIVISSNSND
+326 GKKNPPIVISNSSND

-347 DYLFTNDLSSLDD
+347 DYLFIEDLDNLDD

-370 WNKNLSK
+370 WNENLSK

-382 FNSLKGFRT
+382 FNSLKDFRK
-391 SEAVSDTLN
+391 SEAISNTLN
-400 FVEIKLSKVTNTIM
+400 FIEIELSKITNTIM

-421 VIILDVDNGS
+421 VIVLNVDNAN
-431 RHDLLSAFNFFEE
+431 RHDLLSAFNFLEE
-444 KQIKIPVVLKG
+444 KRIKIPVILKG
-455 SYQSSDFEQ
+455 SYQSSDFEKVA
-464 ISIDASID
+464 IDASID
-472 LGSILLEGMGN
+472 IGSILLEGMGN
-483 GVWIQAKD
+483 GIWIQTKD
-491 FESKINELSFLILQ
+491 FDSKINELSFLILQ

-525 KFNLQETTALV
+525 KFDLQETTALV
-536 KEKTS
+536 KEHTN

-547 IAVMGCIVNGPGEMA
+547 ISVMGCIVNGPGEMA

-571 GKDVISL
+571 GDGVISL
-578 YKGKDLVKRNIS
+578 YKGKELVKRNIS
-590 SKDAVDELINL
+590 SEQAVDELIQL
-601 IKANNDWV
+601 IKENDDWV
-609 EPLI
+609 DPKN

>member
-1 MKINLQEY
+1 MRRKTLSV
-9 CKDISNYQRFPTRE
+9 K
-23 VMVGDIAIGKD
+23 IGKVFIGSD
-34 NPIRVQSMTTTD
+34 HSIKTQSMTTAS
-46 TMDTKGTIAQSI
+46 TMDTDKSVDEAI
-58 RMIDAGCEIVRITA
+58 RIIQAGGKLVRFTA
-72 PSIKEAKNLK
+72 PNINEAKNLLNIK
-82 MIRDGL
+82 NAL
-88 RDKGYKTPLVADIHF
+88 VAKGYDDPLVADIHF

-151 FIPLISSCKENR
+151 FIPLINSCKENK

-170 NHGSLSDRIMN
+170 NHGSLSDRVMN

-258 ALGIGTLLSEGIGDT
+258 ALGIGTLLTEGIGDT

-285 IPAADKILS
+285 IPAAEKILE
-294 KIDNISRKVRL
+294 KIDSISKKIRL
-305 KNTEKRAFSFF
+305 KNTDKRAFSFF
-316 KRETL
+316 KRETE
-321 SIENI
+321 SIKNI
-326 GEKNPPIVISSNSND
+326 GEKNPPIVISNSSND

-347 DYLFTNDLSSLDD
+347 DYLFIDDLDNLDD

-370 WNKNLSK
+370 WNENLSK

-382 FNSLKGFRT
+382 FNSLKDFRK
-391 SEAVSDTLN
+391 SEAVSNTLN
-400 FVEIKLSKVTNTIM
+400 FIEIELSKITNTIM

-421 VIILDVDNGS
+421 VIVLNVDNAN
-431 RHDLLSAFNFFEE
+431 RHDLLSAFNFLEE
-444 KQIKIPVVLKG
+444 KRIKIPVILKG
-455 SYQSSDFEQ
+455 SYQSSDFEKVA
-464 ISIDASID
+464 IDASID
-472 LGSILLEGMGN
+472 IGSILLEGMGN
-483 GVWIQAKD
+483 GIWIQTKD
-491 FESKINELSFLILQ
+491 FDSKINELSFLILQ

-525 KFNLQETTALV
+525 KFDLQETTALV
-536 KEKTS
+536 KEHTN

-547 IAVMGCIVNGPGEMA
+547 ISVMGCIVNGPGEMA

-571 GKDVISL
+571 GDGVISL
-578 YKGKDLVKRNIS
+578 YKGKELVKRNIS
-590 SKDAVDELINL
+590 SEQAVDELIQL
-601 IKANNDWV
+601 IKENDDWV
-609 EPLI
+609 DPKN

>member
-1 MKINLQEY
+1 MRRKTLSV
-9 CKDISNYQRFPTRE
+9 K
-23 VMVGDIAIGKD
+23 IGKVFIGSD
-34 NPIRVQSMTTTD
+34 HSIKTQSMTTAS
-46 TMDTKGTIAQSI
+46 TMDTDKSVDEAI
-58 RMIDAGCEIVRITA
+58 RIIQAGGKLVRFTA
-72 PSIKEAKNLK
+72 PNINEAKNLLNIK
-82 MIRDGL
+82 NAL
-88 RDKGYKTPLVADIHF
+88 VAKGYDDPLVADIHF

-151 FIPLISSCKENR
+151 FIPLINSCKENK

-170 NHGSLSDRIMN
+170 NHGSLSDRVMN

-258 ALGIGTLLSEGIGDT
+258 ALGIGTLLTEGIGDT

-285 IPAADKILS
+285 IPAAEKILE
-294 KIDNISRKVRL
+294 KIDSISKKIRL
-305 KNTEKRAFSFF
+305 KNTDKRAFSFF
-316 KRETL
+316 KRETE
-321 SIENI
+321 SIKNI
-326 GEKNPPIVISSNSND
+326 GEKNPPIVISNSSND

-347 DYLFTNDLSSLDD
+347 DYLFIDNLDNLDD

-370 WNKNLSK
+370 WNENLSK

-382 FNSLKGFRT
+382 FNSLKDFRK
-391 SEAVSDTLN
+391 SEAVSNTLN
-400 FVEIKLSKVTNTIM
+400 FIEIELSKITNTIM

-421 VIILDVDNGS
+421 VIVLNVDNAN
-431 RHDLLSAFNFFEE
+431 RHDLLRAFNFLEE
-444 KQIKIPVVLKG
+444 KRIKIPVILKG
-455 SYQSSDFEQ
+455 SYQSSDFEKVA
-464 ISIDASID
+464 IDASID
-472 LGSILLEGMGN
+472 IGSILLEGMGN
-483 GVWIQAKD
+483 GIWIQTKD
-491 FESKINELSFLILQ
+491 FDSKINELSFLILQ

-525 KFNLQETTALV
+525 KFDLQETTALV
-536 KEKTS
+536 KEHTN

-547 IAVMGCIVNGPGEMA
+547 ISVMGCIVNGPGEMA

-571 GKDVISL
+571 GDGVISL
-578 YKGKDLVKRNIS
+578 YKGKELVKRNIS
-590 SKDAVDELINL
+590 SEQAVDELIQL
-601 IKANNDWV
+601 IKENDDWV
-609 EPLI
+609 DPKN

>member
-1 MKINLQEY
+1 MRRKTLSV
-9 CKDISNYQRFPTRE
+9 K
-23 VMVGDIAIGKD
+23 IGKIFIGSD
-34 NPIRVQSMTTTD
+34 HSIKTQSMTTAS
-46 TMDTKGTIAQSI
+46 TMDTNKSVDEAI
-58 RMIDAGCEIVRITA
+58 RIIQAGGKLVRFTA
-72 PSIKEAKNLK
+72 PNINEAKNLLNIK
-82 MIRDGL
+82 NAL
-88 RDKGYKTPLVADIHF
+88 VAKGYDDPLVADIHF

-151 FIPLISSCKENR
+151 FIPLINSCKENK

-170 NHGSLSDRIMN
+170 NHGSLSDRVMN

-258 ALGIGTLLSEGIGDT
+258 ALGIGTLLTEGIGDT

-285 IPAADKILS
+285 IPAAEKILE
-294 KIDNISRKVRL
+294 KIDSISEKIRL
-305 KNTEKRAFSFF
+305 KNTDKRAFSFF
-316 KRETL
+316 KRETE
-321 SIENI
+321 SIKNI
-326 GEKNPPIVISSNSND
+326 GEKNPPIVISNSSND

-347 DYLFTNDLSSLDD
+347 DYLFIDDLDNLDD

-370 WNKNLSK
+370 WNENLSK

-382 FNSLKGFRT
+382 FNSLKDFRK
-391 SEAVSDTLN
+391 SEVVSNTLN
-400 FVEIKLSKVTNTIM
+400 FIEIELSKITNTIM

-421 VIILDVDNGS
+421 VIVLNIDNAN
-431 RHDLLSAFNFFEE
+431 RHDLLSAFNFLEE
-444 KQIKIPVVLKG
+444 KRIKIPVILKG
-455 SYQSSDFEQ
+455 SYQSSDFEKVA
-464 ISIDASID
+464 IDASID
-472 LGSILLEGMGN
+472 IGSILLEGMGN
-483 GVWIQAKD
+483 GIWIQTKD
-491 FESKINELSFLILQ
+491 FDSKINELSFLILQ

-525 KFNLQETTALV
+525 KFDLQETTALV
-536 KEKTS
+536 KEYTN

-547 IAVMGCIVNGPGEMA
+547 ISVMGCIVNGPGEMA

-571 GKDVISL
+571 GDGVISL
-578 YKGKDLVKRNIS
+578 YKGKELVKRNIS
-590 SKDAVDELINL
+590 SEQAVDELIQL
-601 IKANNDWV
+601 IKENDDWV
-609 EPLI
+609 DPKN

>member
-1 MKINLQEY
+1 MRRKTLSV
-9 CKDISNYQRFPTRE
+9 K
-23 VMVGDIAIGKD
+23 IGKVFIGSD
-34 NPIRVQSMTTTD
+34 HSIKTQSMTTASTMNTD
-46 TMDTKGTIAQSI
+46 KSVDEAI
-58 RMIDAGCEIVRITA
+58 RIIQAGGKLVRFTA
-72 PSIKEAKNLK
+72 PNINEAKNLLNIK
-82 MIRDGL
+82 NAL
-88 RDKGYKTPLVADIHF
+88 VAKGYDDPLVADIHF

-151 FIPLISSCKENR
+151 FIPLINSCKENK

-170 NHGSLSDRIMN
+170 NHGSLSDRVMN

-285 IPAADKILS
+285 IPAAEKILE
-294 KIDNISRKVRL
+294 KIDSISKKIRL
-305 KNTEKRAFSFF
+305 KNTDKRAFSFL
-316 KRETL
+316 KRETE
-321 SIENI
+321 SVKNI
-326 GEKNPPIVISSNSND
+326 GKKNPPIVISKSSND
-341 FEGNFP
+341 FQGNFP
-347 DYLFTNDLSSLDD
+347 DYLFINDLDNLDD

-370 WNKNLSK
+370 WNENLSK

-382 FNSLKGFRT
+382 FNSLKDFRK
-391 SEAVSDTLN
+391 SEAVANTLN
-400 FVEIKLSKVTNTIM
+400 FIEIELSKITNTIM

-421 VIILDVDNGS
+421 VIVLNVDNAN
-431 RHDLLSAFNFFEE
+431 RHDLLSAFNFLEE
-444 KQIKIPVVLKG
+444 KRIKIPVILKG
-455 SYQSSDFEQ
+455 SYQSSDFEKVA
-464 ISIDASID
+464 IDASID
-472 LGSILLEGMGN
+472 IGSILLEGMGN
-483 GVWIQAKD
+483 GIWIQTKD
-491 FESKINELSFLILQ
+491 LDSKINELSFLILQ

-525 KFNLQETTALV
+525 KFDLQETTALV
-536 KEKTS
+536 KEHTN

-547 IAVMGCIVNGPGEMA
+547 ISVMGCIVNGPGEMA

-571 GKDVISL
+571 GDGVISL
-578 YKGKDLVKRNIS
+578 YKGKELVKRNIS
-590 SKDAVDELINL
+590 SEQAVDELIQL
-601 IKANNDWV
+601 IKENDDWID
-609 EPLI
+609 P

>member
-1 MKINLQEY
+1 MRRKTLSV
-9 CKDISNYQRFPTRE
+9 K
-23 VMVGDIAIGKD
+23 IGKVFIGSD
-34 NPIRVQSMTTTD
+34 HSIKTQSMTTAS
-46 TMDTKGTIAQSI
+46 TMDTDKSVDEAI
-58 RMIDAGCEIVRITA
+58 RIIQAGGKLVRFTA
-72 PSIKEAKNLK
+72 PNINEAKNLLNIK
-82 MIRDGL
+82 NAL
-88 RDKGYKTPLVADIHF
+88 VAKGYDDPLVADIHF

-151 FIPLISSCKENR
+151 FIPLINSCKENK

-170 NHGSLSDRIMN
+170 NHGSLSDRVMN

-258 ALGIGTLLSEGIGDT
+258 ALGIGTLLAEGIGDT

-285 IPAADKILS
+285 IPAAEKILE
-294 KIDNISRKVRL
+294 KIDSISEKIRL
-305 KNTEKRAFSFF
+305 KNTDKRAFSFF
-316 KRETL
+316 KRETE
-321 SIENI
+321 SIKNI
-326 GEKNPPIVISSNSND
+326 GEKNPPIVISNSSND

-347 DYLFTNDLSSLDD
+347 DYLFIDDIDNLDD

-370 WNKNLSK
+370 WNENLSK

-382 FNSLKGFRT
+382 FNSLKDFRK
-391 SEAVSDTLN
+391 SEAVSNTLN
-400 FVEIKLSKVTNTIM
+400 FIEIELSKITNTIM

-421 VIILDVDNGS
+421 VIVLNVDNAN
-431 RHDLLSAFNFFEE
+431 RHDLLRAFNFLEE
-444 KQIKIPVVLKG
+444 KRIKIPVILKG
-455 SYQSSDFEQ
+455 SYQSSDFEKVA
-464 ISIDASID
+464 IDASID
-472 LGSILLEGMGN
+472 IGSILLEGMGN
-483 GVWIQAKD
+483 GIWIQTKD
-491 FESKINELSFLILQ
+491 FDSKINELSFLILQ

-525 KFNLQETTALV
+525 KFDLQETTALV
-536 KEKTS
+536 KEHTN

-547 IAVMGCIVNGPGEMA
+547 ISVMGCIVNGPGEMA

-571 GKDVISL
+571 GDGVISL
-578 YKGKDLVKRNIS
+578 YKGKELVKRNIS
-590 SKDAVDELINL
+590 SEQAVDELIQL
-601 IKANNDWV
+601 IKENDDWV
-609 EPLI
+609 DPKN

>member
-1 MKINLQEY
+1 MRRKTLSV
-9 CKDISNYQRFPTRE
+9 K
-23 VMVGDIAIGKD
+23 IGKVFIGSD
-34 NPIRVQSMTTTD
+34 HSIKTQSMTTAS
-46 TMDTKGTIAQSI
+46 TMDTDKSVDEAI
-58 RMIDAGCEIVRITA
+58 RIIQAGGKLVRFTA
-72 PSIKEAKNLK
+72 PNINEAKNLLNIK
-82 MIRDGL
+82 NAL
-88 RDKGYKTPLVADIHF
+88 VAKGYDDPLVADIHF

-151 FIPLISSCKENR
+151 FIPLINSCKENK

-170 NHGSLSDRIMN
+170 NHGSLSDRVMN

-285 IPAADKILS
+285 IPAAEKILE
-294 KIDNISRKVRL
+294 KIDSISKKIRL
-305 KNTEKRAFSFF
+305 KNTDKRAFSFF
-316 KRETL
+316 KRETE
-321 SIENI
+321 SIKNI
-326 GEKNPPIVISSNSND
+326 GEKNPPIVISNSSKD

-347 DYLFTNDLSSLDD
+347 DYLFIDDIDNLDD

-370 WNKNLSK
+370 WNENLSK

-382 FNSLKGFRT
+382 FNSLKDFRK
-391 SEAVSDTLN
+391 SEAVSNTLN
-400 FVEIKLSKVTNTIM
+400 FIEIELSKITNTIM

-421 VIILDVDNGS
+421 VIVLNIDNAN
-431 RHDLLSAFNFFEE
+431 RHDLLSAFNFLEE
-444 KQIKIPVVLKG
+444 KRIKIPVILKG
-455 SYQSSDFEQ
+455 SYQSSDFEKVA
-464 ISIDASID
+464 IDASID
-472 LGSILLEGMGN
+472 IGSILLEGMGN
-483 GVWIQAKD
+483 GIWIQTKD
-491 FESKINELSFLILQ
+491 FDSKINELSFLILQ

-525 KFNLQETTALV
+525 KFDLQETTALV
-536 KEKTS
+536 KEHTN

-547 IAVMGCIVNGPGEMA
+547 ISVMGCIVNGPGEMA

-571 GKDVISL
+571 GDGVISL
-578 YKGKDLVKRNIS
+578 YKGKELVKRNIS
-590 SKDAVDELINL
+590 SEQAVDELIQL
-601 IKANNDWV
+601 IKENDDWV
-609 EPLI
+609 DPKN

>member
-1 MKINLQEY
+1 MRRKTLSV
-9 CKDISNYQRFPTRE
+9 K
-23 VMVGDIAIGKD
+23 IGKVFIGSD
-34 NPIRVQSMTTTD
+34 HSIKTQSMTTAS
-46 TMDTKGTIAQSI
+46 TMDTDKSVDEAI
-58 RMIDAGCEIVRITA
+58 RIIQAGGKLVRFTA
-72 PSIKEAKNLK
+72 PNINEAKNLLNIK
-82 MIRDGL
+82 NAL
-88 RDKGYKTPLVADIHF
+88 VAKGYDDPLVADIHF

-151 FIPLISSCKENR
+151 FIPLINSCKENK

-170 NHGSLSDRIMN
+170 NHGSLSDRVMN

-285 IPAADKILS
+285 IPAAEKILE
-294 KIDNISRKVRL
+294 KIDSISEKIRL
-305 KNTEKRAFSFF
+305 KNTDKRAFSFF
-316 KRETL
+316 KRETE
-321 SIENI
+321 SIKNI
-326 GEKNPPIVISSNSND
+326 GEKNPPIVISNNSND

-347 DYLFTNDLSSLDD
+347 DYLFIDDLDNLDD

-370 WNKNLSK
+370 WNENLSK

-382 FNSLKGFRT
+382 FNSLKDFRK
-391 SEAVSDTLN
+391 SEAVSNTLN
-400 FVEIKLSKVTNTIM
+400 FIEIELSKITNTIM

-421 VIILDVDNGS
+421 VIVLNVNNAN
-431 RHDLLSAFNFFEE
+431 RHDLLSAFNFLEE
-444 KQIKIPVVLKG
+444 KRIKIPVILKG
-455 SYQSSDFEQ
+455 SYESSDFEKVA
-464 ISIDASID
+464 IDASID
-472 LGSILLEGMGN
+472 IGSILLEGMGN
-483 GVWIQAKD
+483 GIWIQTKD
-491 FESKINELSFLILQ
+491 FDSKINELSFLILQ

-525 KFNLQETTALV
+525 KFDLQETTALV
-536 KEKTS
+536 KEHTN

-547 IAVMGCIVNGPGEMA
+547 ISVMGCIVNGPGEMA

-571 GKDVISL
+571 GDGVISL
-578 YKGKDLVKRNIS
+578 YKGKELVKRNIS
-590 SKDAVDELINL
+590 SEQAVDELIQL
-601 IKANNDWV
+601 IKENDDWV
-609 EPLI
+609 DPKN

>member
-1 MKINLQEY
+1 MRRKTLSV
-9 CKDISNYQRFPTRE
+9 K
-23 VMVGDIAIGKD
+23 IGKVFIGSD
-34 NPIRVQSMTTTD
+34 HSIKTQSMTTAS
-46 TMDTKGTIAQSI
+46 TMDTDKSVDEAI
-58 RMIDAGCEIVRITA
+58 RIIQAGGKLVRFTA
-72 PSIKEAKNLK
+72 PNINEAKNLLNIK
-82 MIRDGL
+82 NAL
-88 RDKGYKTPLVADIHF
+88 VAKGYDDPLVADIHF

-151 FIPLISSCKENR
+151 FIPLINSCKENK

-170 NHGSLSDRIMN
+170 NHGSLSDRVMN

-258 ALGIGTLLSEGIGDT
+258 ALGIGTLLTEGIGDT

-285 IPAADKILS
+285 IPAAEKILE
-294 KIDNISRKVRL
+294 KIDSISKKIRL
-305 KNTEKRAFSFF
+305 KNTDKRAFSFF
-316 KRETL
+316 KRETE
-321 SIENI
+321 SIKNI
-326 GEKNPPIVISSNSND
+326 GEKNPPIVISNSSND

-347 DYLFTNDLSSLDD
+347 DYLFIDNLDNLDD

-370 WNKNLSK
+370 WNENLSK

-382 FNSLKGFRT
+382 FNSLKDFRK
-391 SEAVSDTLN
+391 SEAVSNTLN
-400 FVEIKLSKVTNTIM
+400 FIEIELSKITNTIM

-421 VIILDVDNGS
+421 VIVLNVDNAN
-431 RHDLLSAFNFFEE
+431 RHDLLSAFNFLEE
-444 KQIKIPVVLKG
+444 KRIKIPVILKG
-455 SYQSSDFEQ
+455 SYQSSDFEKVA
-464 ISIDASID
+464 IDASID
-472 LGSILLEGMGN
+472 IGSILLEGMGN
-483 GVWIQAKD
+483 GIWIQTKD
-491 FESKINELSFLILQ
+491 FDSKINELSFLILQ

-525 KFNLQETTALV
+525 KFDLQETTALV
-536 KEKTS
+536 KEHTN

-547 IAVMGCIVNGPGEMA
+547 ISVMGCIVNGPGEMA

-571 GKDVISL
+571 GDGVISL
-578 YKGKDLVKRNIS
+578 YKGKELVKRNIS
-590 SKDAVDELINL
+590 SEQAVDELIQL
-601 IKANNDWV
+601 IKENDDWV
-609 EPLI
+609 DPKN

>member
-1 MKINLQEY
+1 MRRKTLSV
-9 CKDISNYQRFPTRE
+9 K
-23 VMVGDIAIGKD
+23 IGKVFIGSD
-34 NPIRVQSMTTTD
+34 HSIKTQSMTTAS
-46 TMDTKGTIAQSI
+46 TMDTDKSVDEAI
-58 RMIDAGCEIVRITA
+58 RIIQAGGKLVRFTA
-72 PSIKEAKNLK
+72 PNINEAKNLLNIK
-82 MIRDGL
+82 NAL
-88 RDKGYKTPLVADIHF
+88 VAKGYDDPLVADIHF

-151 FIPLISSCKENR
+151 FIPLIDSCKENK

-170 NHGSLSDRIMN
+170 NHGSLSDRVMN

-285 IPAADKILS
+285 IPAAEKILE
-294 KIDNISRKVRL
+294 KIDSISEKIRL
-305 KNTEKRAFSFF
+305 KNTDKRAFSFF
-316 KRETL
+316 KRETE
-321 SIENI
+321 SIKNI
-326 GEKNPPIVISSNSND
+326 GEKNPPIVISNSSND

-347 DYLFTNDLSSLDD
+347 DYLFIDDLDNLDD

-370 WNKNLSK
+370 WNENLSK

-382 FNSLKGFRT
+382 FNSLKDFRK
-391 SEAVSDTLN
+391 SEAVSNTLN
-400 FVEIKLSKVTNTIM
+400 FIEIELSKITNTIM

-421 VIILDVDNGS
+421 VIVLNVDNAN
-431 RHDLLSAFNFFEE
+431 RHDLLSAFNFLEE
-444 KQIKIPVVLKG
+444 KRIKIPVILKG
-455 SYQSSDFEQ
+455 SYQSSDFEKVA
-464 ISIDASID
+464 IDASID
-472 LGSILLEGMGN
+472 IGSILLEGMGN
-483 GVWIQAKD
+483 GIWIQTKD
-491 FESKINELSFLILQ
+491 FDSKINELSFLILQ

-525 KFNLQETTALV
+525 KFDLQETTALV
-536 KEKTS
+536 KEHTN

-547 IAVMGCIVNGPGEMA
+547 ISVMGCIVNGPGEMA

-571 GKDVISL
+571 GDGVISL
-578 YKGKDLVKRNIS
+578 YKGKELVKRNIS
-590 SKDAVDELINL
+590 SEQAVDELIQL
-601 IKANNDWV
+601 IKENDDWV
-609 EPLI
+609 DPKN

>member
-1 MKINLQEY
+1 MRRKTLSVKIGNVL
-9 CKDISNYQRFPTRE
+9 
-23 VMVGDIAIGKD
+23 IGSDHSIKT
-34 NPIRVQSMTTTD
+34 QSMTTVS
-46 TMDTKGTIAQSI
+46 TMDTDKSVEEAI
-58 RMIDAGCEIVRITA
+58 RIIKAGGQLVRFTA
-72 PSIKEAKNLK
+72 PNINEAKNLLNIK
-82 MIRDGL
+82 NTL
-88 RDKGYKTPLVADIHF
+88 EEKGYDTPLVADIHF

-109 EASKIVEKVRINPGN
+109 EASTIVEKVRINPGN

-136 DDKSYQDELLKIEEK
+136 DDKSYSDEIEKIKEK
-151 FIPLISSCKENR
+151 FIPLINSCKNNN

-198 RICKQNDYDQIV
+198 RISKDNDYNQIV

-285 IPAADKILS
+285 IPAAEKIIK
-294 KIDNISRKVRL
+294 KINTIPEKVRVQ
-305 KNTEKRAFSFF
+305 NNNKRAFSFS

-321 SIENI
+321 LVGNF
-326 GEKNPPIVISSNSND
+326 GGKNPPLVISSNSKA
-341 FEGNFP
+341 FEGNYP
-347 DYLFTNDLSSLDD
+347 DFIFIKDLKNLDE
-360 SKKYIIEGKD
+360 SKKYITNNKD
-370 WNKNLSK
+370 WSKKQLKNVFPYYSSLKDFRKSK
-377 NIFPY
+377 N
-382 FNSLKGFRT
+382 T
-391 SEAVSDTLN
+391 SGVLN
-400 FVEIKLSKVTNTIM
+400 FIEVDIKTITNTII
-414 QTFSNNV
+414 QTISSNIVLVFN
-421 VIILDVDNGS
+421 IDECS
-431 RHDLLSAFNFFEE
+431 RHDFLNAFTFLEE
-444 KQIKIPVVLKG
+444 KEIKVPIILRG
-455 SYQSSDFEQ
+455 NYDSSDFEQ
-464 ISIDASID
+464 IAIDASID
-472 LGSILLEGMGN
+472 LGSIFLEGMGN
-483 GVWIQAKD
+483 GIWIQSEKFD
-491 FESKINELSFLILQ
+491 DKINELSFLILQ

-525 KFNLQETTALV
+525 KFDLQKTTALV
-536 KEKTS
+536 KKYTN

-547 IAVMGCIVNGPGEMA
+547 ISVMGCIVNGPGEMA

-571 GKDVISL
+571 GDGVISL
-578 YKGKDLVKRNIS
+578 YKGKELVKRNIS
-590 SKDAVDELINL
+590 SKNAVNELIHL
-601 IKANNDWV
+601 IKDNDDWID
-609 EPLI
+609 PKN

>member
-1 MKINLQEY
+1 MRRQTLSVK
-9 CKDISNYQRFPTRE
+9 
-23 VMVGDIAIGKD
+23 IGKVF
-34 NPIRVQSMTTTD
+34 IGSEHSIKTQSMTTAS
-46 TMDTKGTIAQSI
+46 TMDTNQSVDEAI
-58 RMIDAGCEIVRITA
+58 KIINAGGKLVRFTA
-72 PSIKEAKNLK
+72 PNINEAKNLLNIK
-82 MIRDGL
+82 KAL
-88 RDKGYKTPLVADIHF
+88 VEKGYDNPLVADIHF

-136 DDKSYQDELLKIEEK
+136 DDASYQDELLKIEEK
-151 FIPLISSCKENR
+151 FIPLINSCKQND

-198 RICKQNDYDQIV
+198 RICRQNDYDQIV

-224 YRLLVKSMENE
+224 YRLLVKSMEDE

-258 ALGIGTLLSEGIGDT
+258 ALGIGTLLTEGIGDT

-285 IPAADKILS
+285 IPAAEKILE
-294 KIDNISRKVRL
+294 KIDSFSKKVGL
-305 KNTEKRAFSFF
+305 KNTNKRAFSFF
-316 KRETL
+316 KRETE
-321 SIENI
+321 SIKNV
-326 GEKNPPIVISSNSND
+326 GDKNPPIVISNNPND

-347 DYLFTNDLSSLDD
+347 DYLFVNDLSNLDD
-360 SKKYIIEGKD
+360 SKKYIIEAKD

-382 FNSLKGFRT
+382 FNSLKDFRK
-391 SEAVSDTLN
+391 SESVSDTLN
-400 FVEIKLSKVTNTIM
+400 FVEIDLSKVKNTIM

-421 VIILDVDNGS
+421 VIVLDVDNNR
-431 RHDLLSAFNFFEE
+431 RHDILSAFNFFEE
-444 KQIKIPVVLKG
+444 KRIKIPVILRG
-455 SYQSSDFEQ
+455 NYQSSDFEKVA
-464 ISIDASID
+464 IDASID

-483 GVWIQAKD
+483 GIWIQARD
-491 FESKINELSFLILQ
+491 FETKINELSFLILQ

-525 KFNLQETTALV
+525 KFDLQETTALV
-536 KEKTS
+536 KKHTN

-547 IAVMGCIVNGPGEMA
+547 ISVMGCIVNGPGEMA

-571 GKDVISL
+571 GDGIISL
-578 YKGKDLVKRNIS
+578 YKGKELVKRNIS
-590 SKDAVDELINL
+590 SEDAVDELILL
-601 IKANNDWV
+601 IKENDDWV
-609 EPLI
+609 DPKN

>member
-1 MKINLQEY
+1 MRRKTLSV
-9 CKDISNYQRFPTRE
+9 K
-23 VMVGDIAIGKD
+23 IGKVFIGSD
-34 NPIRVQSMTTTD
+34 HSIKTQSMTTAS
-46 TMDTKGTIAQSI
+46 TMDTDKSVDEAI
-58 RMIDAGCEIVRITA
+58 RIIQAGGKLVRFTA
-72 PSIKEAKNLK
+72 PNINEAKNLLNIK
-82 MIRDGL
+82 NAL
-88 RDKGYKTPLVADIHF
+88 VAKGYDDPLVADIHF

-151 FIPLISSCKENR
+151 FIPLINSCKENK

-170 NHGSLSDRIMN
+170 NHGSLSDRVMN

-258 ALGIGTLLSEGIGDT
+258 ALGIGTLLTEGIGDT

-285 IPAADKILS
+285 IPAAEKILE
-294 KIDNISRKVRL
+294 KIDSISKKIRL
-305 KNTEKRAFSFF
+305 KNTDKRAFSFF
-316 KRETL
+316 KRETE
-321 SIENI
+321 SIKNI
-326 GEKNPPIVISSNSND
+326 GEKNPPIVISNSSND

-347 DYLFTNDLSSLDD
+347 DYLFIDELDNLDD

-370 WNKNLSK
+370 WNENLSK

-382 FNSLKGFRT
+382 FNSLKDFRK
-391 SEAVSDTLN
+391 SKAVSNTLN
-400 FVEIKLSKVTNTIM
+400 FIEIELSKITNTIM

-421 VIILDVDNGS
+421 VIVLNVDNAN
-431 RHDLLSAFNFFEE
+431 RHDLLSAFNFLEE
-444 KQIKIPVVLKG
+444 KRIKIPVILKG
-455 SYQSSDFEQ
+455 SYQSSDFEKVA
-464 ISIDASID
+464 IDASID
-472 LGSILLEGMGN
+472 IGSILLEGMGN
-483 GVWIQAKD
+483 GIWIQTKD
-491 FESKINELSFLILQ
+491 FDSKINELSFLILQ

-525 KFNLQETTALV
+525 KFDLQETTALV
-536 KEKTS
+536 KEHTN

-547 IAVMGCIVNGPGEMA
+547 ISVMGCIVNGPGEMA

-571 GKDVISL
+571 GDGVISL
-578 YKGKDLVKRNIS
+578 YKGKELVKRNIS
-590 SKDAVDELINL
+590 SEQAVDELIQL
-601 IKANNDWV
+601 IKENDDWV
-609 EPLI
+609 DPKN

>member
-1 MKINLQEY
+1 MRRKTLSV
-9 CKDISNYQRFPTRE
+9 K
-23 VMVGDIAIGKD
+23 IGKVFIGSD
-34 NPIRVQSMTTTD
+34 HSIKTQSMTTAS
-46 TMDTKGTIAQSI
+46 TMDTDKSVDEAI
-58 RMIDAGCEIVRITA
+58 RIIQAGGKLVRFTA
-72 PSIKEAKNLK
+72 PNINEAKNLLNIK
-82 MIRDGL
+82 NAL
-88 RDKGYKTPLVADIHF
+88 VAKGYDDPLVADIHF

-151 FIPLISSCKENR
+151 FIPLINSCKENK

-170 NHGSLSDRIMN
+170 NHGSLSDRVMN

-258 ALGIGTLLSEGIGDT
+258 ALGIGTLLTEGIGDT

-285 IPAADKILS
+285 IPAAEKILE
-294 KIDNISRKVRL
+294 KIDSISKKIRL
-305 KNTEKRAFSFF
+305 KNTDKRAFSFF
-316 KRETL
+316 KRETE
-321 SIENI
+321 SIKNI
-326 GEKNPPIVISSNSND
+326 GEKNPPIVISNSSND

-347 DYLFTNDLSSLDD
+347 DYLFIDNLDNLDD

-370 WNKNLSK
+370 WNESLSK

-382 FNSLKGFRT
+382 FNSLKDFRK
-391 SEAVSDTLN
+391 SEAVSNTLN
-400 FVEIKLSKVTNTIM
+400 FIEIELSKITNTIM

-421 VIILDVDNGS
+421 VIVLNVDNAN
-431 RHDLLSAFNFFEE
+431 RHDLLRAFNFLEE
-444 KQIKIPVVLKG
+444 KRIKIPVILKG
-455 SYQSSDFEQ
+455 SYQSSDFEKVA
-464 ISIDASID
+464 IDASID
-472 LGSILLEGMGN
+472 IGSILLEGMGN
-483 GVWIQAKD
+483 GIWIQAKD
-491 FESKINELSFLILQ
+491 FDSKINELSFLILQ

-525 KFNLQETTALV
+525 KFDLQETTALV
-536 KEKTS
+536 KEHTN

-547 IAVMGCIVNGPGEMA
+547 ISVMGCIVNGPGEMA

-571 GKDVISL
+571 GDGVISL
-578 YKGKDLVKRNIS
+578 YKGKELVKRNIS
-590 SKDAVDELINL
+590 SEQAVDELIQL
-601 IKANNDWV
+601 IKENDDWV
-609 EPLI
+609 DPKN

>member
-1 MKINLQEY
+1 MRRKTLSV
-9 CKDISNYQRFPTRE
+9 K
-23 VMVGDIAIGKD
+23 IGKVFIGSD
-34 NPIRVQSMTTTD
+34 HSIKTQSMTTAS
-46 TMDTKGTIAQSI
+46 TMDTDKSVEEAI
-58 RMIDAGCEIVRITA
+58 RIIQAGGKLVRFTA
-72 PSIKEAKNLK
+72 PNINEAKNLLNIK
-82 MIRDGL
+82 NAL
-88 RDKGYKTPLVADIHF
+88 VAKGYDDPLVADIHF

-151 FIPLISSCKENR
+151 FIPLINSCKENK

-170 NHGSLSDRIMN
+170 NHGSLSDRVMN

-285 IPAADKILS
+285 IPAAEKILE
-294 KIDNISRKVRL
+294 KIDSISKKIRL
-305 KNTEKRAFSFF
+305 KNTDKRAFSFF
-316 KRETL
+316 KRETE
-321 SIENI
+321 SIKNI
-326 GEKNPPIVISSNSND
+326 GEKNPPIVISNSSND

-347 DYLFTNDLSSLDD
+347 DYLFIDDLDNLDD

-370 WNKNLSK
+370 WNENLSK

-382 FNSLKGFRT
+382 FNSLKDFRK
-391 SEAVSDTLN
+391 SEAVSNTLN
-400 FVEIKLSKVTNTIM
+400 FIEIELSKITNTIM

-421 VIILDVDNGS
+421 VIVLNVDNAN
-431 RHDLLSAFNFFEE
+431 RHDLLSAFNFLEE
-444 KQIKIPVVLKG
+444 KRIKIPVILKG
-455 SYQSSDFEQ
+455 SYQSSDFEKVA
-464 ISIDASID
+464 IDASID
-472 LGSILLEGMGN
+472 IGSILLEGMGN
-483 GVWIQAKD
+483 GIWIQTKD
-491 FESKINELSFLILQ
+491 FDSKINELSFLILQ

-525 KFNLQETTALV
+525 KFDLQETTALV
-536 KEKTS
+536 KEHTN

-547 IAVMGCIVNGPGEMA
+547 ISVMGCIVNGPGEMA

-571 GKDVISL
+571 GDGVISL
-578 YKGKDLVKRNIS
+578 YKGKELVKRNIS
-590 SKDAVDELINL
+590 SEQAVDELIQL
-601 IKANNDWV
+601 IKENDDWV
-609 EPLI
+609 DPKN